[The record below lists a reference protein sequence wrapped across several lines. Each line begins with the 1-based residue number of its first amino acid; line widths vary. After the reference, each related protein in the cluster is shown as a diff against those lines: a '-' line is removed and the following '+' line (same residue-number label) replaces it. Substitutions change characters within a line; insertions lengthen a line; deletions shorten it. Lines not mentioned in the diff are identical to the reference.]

1 MLLPLPYF
9 YSNIFYNIVKG
20 LELTYIYI
28 VLDLSLLRESR
39 ELDRSTSVS
48 VSIFSNSSSIGKLLE
63 RGIILLL
70 FYPSLL

>member
-1 MLLPLPYF
+1 MF
-9 YSNIFYNIVKG
+9 CNIAKG
-20 LELTYIYI
+20 LGPTCTCI

-48 VSIFSNSSSIGKLLE
+48 VSVFSNSSSVGKLLE

-70 FYPSLL
+70 FFPSLL